1 VSTRRFPMGVYWVAL
16 AVIVLLAALPV
27 ISVVI
32 AGTIADAN
40 GCRVDEGSV
49 HPCLVGGT
57 DLGELLYTL
66 GVLGWLML
74 LSIPAGIAAIG
85 VWAVILLA
93 HRSSWKRKEESAA

>member
-1 VSTRRFPMGVYWVAL
+1 MSTRRFPMGAYWVTL
-16 AVIVLLAALPV
+16 AVILLLAALPV
-27 ISVVI
+27 ISVII

-57 DLGELLYTL
+57 DMGELLYTL

-74 LSIPAGIAAIG
+74 LSIPAGLAAIG
-85 VWAVILLA
+85 IWAVILLA
-93 HRSSWKRKEESAA
+93 HRFSWKRKWEAAA

>member
-1 VSTRRFPMGVYWVAL
+1 MSTPRFPMGVYWVAL

>member
-1 VSTRRFPMGVYWVAL
+1 MGVYWVAL

>member
-85 VWAVILLA
+85 IWAVIILA

>member
-1 VSTRRFPMGVYWVAL
+1 MSSRRFPMGAYWVTL
-16 AVIVLLAALPV
+16 AVILLLAALPV

-32 AGTIADAN
+32 AGTIAEAN

-57 DLGELLYTL
+57 DMGELLYTL

-74 LSIPAGIAAIG
+74 VSIPAGLVAIG
-85 VWAVILLA
+85 IWCVILVL
-93 HRSSWKRKEESAA
+93 HRLGWKRKQGAPT